1 MPQLEQEI
9 IDSIAEEGYIDRDV
23 IKPETNLFDL
33 GIDSLT
39 ALQILVVLENKY
51 DIVITPDRLKNVN
64 NVGEIICAISAELQK
79 KTKGPA
85 GQETAG

>member
-9 IDSIAEEGYIDRDV
+9 IDTIAEEGYINRDA

-39 ALQILVVLENKY
+39 ALEILVVLENRY
-51 DIVITPDRLKNVN
+51 DIIITPDRLKKVN
-64 NVGEIICAISAELQK
+64 NVGEIISAISDELQK
-79 KTKGPA
+79 KTQDPT